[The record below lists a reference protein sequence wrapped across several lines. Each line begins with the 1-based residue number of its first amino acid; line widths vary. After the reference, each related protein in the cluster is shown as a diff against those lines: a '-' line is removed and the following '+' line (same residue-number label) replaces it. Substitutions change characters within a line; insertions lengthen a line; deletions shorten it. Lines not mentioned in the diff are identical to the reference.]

1 MSKRDIVPELGSAVK
16 KRHSTDVERVNQ
28 PHHGPVGLVWRSN
41 VGWAATDRNVTFE
54 FAEKV
59 G

>member
-1 MSKRDIVPELGSAVK
+1 MPEFGSAVK
-16 KRHSTDVERVNQ
+16 QERSTDEERVNQ
-28 PHHGPVGLVWRSN
+28 PHHGLAGLVWRSN